1 MSEEK
6 GQLDIFYEKL
16 NDQDFKQK
24 VGMYLA
30 FIMEFYRVLMGSFL
44 LVFVPQKCGD
54 DICGMFENVVTENPV
69 TNTAFAGNILM
80 FALFLCM
87 YYCELSRE
95 NKMINYLHVNPELPR
110 DDEAVGEILVKLPEH
125 KRNAIWK
132 LDKMYQTSGRVAIVG
147 FVLNLGF
154 SSYVVFSHYLD
165 NKTVTVFLTNAL
177 FMGMKL
183 YDIKSITET
192 DKNIFLSAYLT
203 RKIQYNDVD
212 PDKVEHNDDS
222 ISSDVV
228 LSIVANKEASTNNLL
243 EVGIEEKTEETNTEE
258 TKTEEKEVEDSKV
271 EEIIDLEAGESV
283 AIENEEKKEEEEVK
297 E

>member
-6 GQLDIFYEKL
+6 DQLDIFYEKI

-54 DICGMFENVVTENPV
+54 NICGMFENVVTENPI

-80 FALFLCM
+80 FTMFMLM

-110 DDEAVGEILVKLPEH
+110 DDEAVGEALIKLPVH
-125 KRNAIWK
+125 KRGDIWR
-132 LDKMYQTSGRVAIVG
+132 LDKMYQTSGRVATLG
-147 FVLNLGF
+147 FVINLGL
-154 SSYVVFSHYLD
+154 SGYVVFTHYLD
-165 NKTVTVFLTNAL
+165 NSASKTVTVFLTNAL

-212 PDKVEHNDDS
+212 PDKVDYNDVS
-222 ISSDVV
+222 INSEVV
-228 LSIVANKEASTNNLL
+228 LSKIINKEASMDNLL
-243 EVGIEEKTEETNTEE
+243 VKTNEENDLETGEMQLDSDIKEEVI
-258 TKTEEKEVEDSKV
+258 EKEVENEV
-271 EEIIDLEAGESV
+271 EKEV
-283 AIENEEKKEEEEVK
+283 ENEEIKE
-297 E
+297 

>member
-1 MSEEK
+1 MSEGK

-54 DICGMFENVVTENPV
+54 DICGMFENVVTENSV

-132 LDKMYQTSGRVAIVG
+132 LDKMYQTSGRIAIVG

-243 EVGIEEKTEETNTEE
+243 EVGIEEKTEE
-258 TKTEEKEVEDSKV
+258 KEVEDSKV
-271 EEIIDLEAGESV
+271 EEMIDLEAGESV
-283 AIENEEKKEEEEVK
+283 AIENEEKKEEEVK

>member
-54 DICGMFENVVTENPV
+54 DICGMFENVATGNPA
-69 TNTAFAGNILM
+69 TDTAFAINAAV
-80 FALFLCM
+80 FSLFLAM

-147 FVLNLGF
+147 FIVNLGF

-212 PDKVEHNDDS
+212 PDKIEHNDNS

-228 LSIVANKEASTNNLL
+228 LSNVANKEASTNNLL
-243 EVGIEEKTEETNTEE
+243 ELGIEEKTEETKTEE
-258 TKTEEKEVEDSKV
+258 TKTEEKEIEDSKV
-271 EEIIDLEAGESV
+271 EEMIDLEAGESV
-283 AIENEEKKEEEEVK
+283 AIENEEKKEEVK